1 MSEEQSQDSSD
12 LFEQRRLKL
21 ERLREK
27 GIDPYPLRAECTHST
42 AEAIRMLEEWKEKGG
57 EDGPPEVV
65 KLCGRMMSVR
75 VMGKA
80 SFAHIAD
87 GSGRFQTYVRLADEG
102 VDAETYELFK
112 RDLDIGDI
120 IQVEGTLFFTRTGE
134 PSLRVTKLTLL
145 AKSLRPLPEKWHGL
159 KDVETRYRQRY
170 VDLIVNEDARRVFVT
185 RSHIVAALRRFM
197 DSRGFIEVETPVLQP
212 IYGGAMARPFTT
224 YYHAL
229 DQEVFLRI
237 ADELYLKRLIVGGLD
252 RVYEI
257 CKDFRNEG
265 VSSHHNPEFTQLEVY
280 QAYADY
286 HDMMSLAE
294 DAFSHVAEVV
304 LGTVRVSYQGHELD
318 LTPPWRRLPMRD
330 GILEETG
337 IDIYQAPTVELLRQR
352 VEDQGLDVDPQ
363 PTRGSLVDEIF
374 SEYVEP
380 KLIQPTFITDFPLEI
395 SPLAKK
401 KPDNPDLVERFELF
415 IGGLELGNAFS
426 ELNDPVDQRER
437 FMEQGRQREAG
448 DDEAHPMD
456 EDYVRALEFGMPPT
470 GGMGWGIDRM
480 VMLFTDQSSIREVIL
495 FPHLRTKGAPS

>member
-1 MSEEQSQDSSD
+1 MSEEQAPEASD
-12 LFEQRRLKL
+12 LFAQRRQKAA
-21 ERLREK
+21 RLRER
-27 GIDPYPLRAECTHST
+27 GVDPYPLRAECSHST
-42 AEAIRMLEEWKEKGG
+42 AQALQMLQEWKENGG
-57 EDGPPEVV
+57 QGGPPDIVT
-65 KLCGRMMSVR
+65 LCGRIKSVR

-87 GSGRFQTYVRLADEG
+87 GSGSIQVYLRLADDG
-102 VDAETYELFK
+102 VDEETYELFR

-120 IQVEGTLFFTRTGE
+120 VQAEGTLFFTKTGE
-134 PSLRVTKLTLL
+134 PSLKVTKLTLL

-170 VDLIVNEDARRVFVT
+170 LDLIVNEEARRVFVT

-197 DSRGFIEVETPVLQP
+197 DARGFIEVETPVLQP
-212 IYGGAMARPFTT
+212 IYGGALARPFTT

-265 VSSHHNPEFTQLEVY
+265 VSSQHNPEFTQLEVY

-286 HDMMSLAE
+286 TDMMALAE
-294 DAFSHVAEVV
+294 DAFSSVSREV
-304 LGTVRVSYQGHELD
+304 LGTPQITYQGQEID
-318 LTPPWRRLPMRD
+318 LSPPWRRLPMRD
-330 GILEETG
+330 AILEQTG
-337 IDIYQAPTVELLRQR
+337 LDIYEAPTVEALRQQ
-352 VEDQGLDVDPQ
+352 VEEKGLEVDPQ
-363 PTRGSLVDEIF
+363 PTRGMLVDEIF

-395 SPLAKK
+395 SPFAKK
-401 KPDNPDLVERFELF
+401 KPDNPNLVERFEFF
-415 IGGLELGNAFS
+415 IGGLEMGNAFS

-437 FMEQGRQREAG
+437 FLEQMKQREAG
-448 DDEAHPMD
+448 DEEAHPMD
-456 EDYVRALEFGMPPT
+456 EDYVRALEYGMPPT

-480 VMLFTDQSSIREVIL
+480 VMLLTDQSSIREVIL
-495 FPHLRTKGAPS
+495 FPHLRTKDTTS

>member
-1 MSEEQSQDSSD
+1 MSEEETQEASD
-12 LFEQRRLKL
+12 LLGQRRLKTA
-21 ERLREK
+21 RLRE
-27 GIDPYPLRAECTHST
+27 GGVDPYPLRAECTHST
-42 AEAIRMLEEWKEKGG
+42 AEALQMLQEWREKGG
-57 EDGPPEVV
+57 QGGPPEVV
-65 KLCGRMMSVR
+65 RLCGRIMSVR

-80 SFAHIAD
+80 SFAHVAD
-87 GSGRFQTYVRLADEG
+87 GSGPIQVYLRLADDG
-102 VDAETYELFK
+102 VDEETYELFR

-120 IQVEGTLFFTRTGE
+120 VQVVGTLFVTRTGE
-134 PSLRVTKLTLL
+134 PSLKVTGLTLL

-170 VDLIVNEDARRVFVT
+170 LDLIVNEEARRVFIA

-197 DSRGFIEVETPVLQP
+197 DARGFIEVETPVLQP
-212 IYGGAMARPFTT
+212 IYGGALARPFTT

-286 HDMMSLAE
+286 TDMMTLAE
-294 DAFSHVAEVV
+294 DAFSSVSREV
-304 LGTVRVSYQGHELD
+304 LGTAQITYQGQEID
-318 LTPPWRRLPMRD
+318 LSPPWRRLPMRD
-330 GILEETG
+330 AILEQTG
-337 IDIYQAPTVELLRQR
+337 LDIYEAPTVDALGQQ
-352 VEDQGLDVDPQ
+352 VEKKGLEVDPQ
-363 PTRGSLVDEIF
+363 PTRGMLVDEIF

-380 KLIQPTFITDFPLEI
+380 KLIEPTFIIDFPLEI
-395 SPLAKK
+395 SPFAKK
-401 KPDNPDLVERFELF
+401 KPDNPDLVERFEFF

-437 FMEQGRQREAG
+437 FLEQTKQREAG
-448 DDEAHPMD
+448 DEEAHPMD
-456 EDYVRALEFGMPPT
+456 EDYVRALEYGMPPT

-480 VMLFTDQSSIREVIL
+480 VMLLTDQSSIREVIL
-495 FPHLRTKGAPS
+495 FPHLRTKDATP